1 MRTHLIRGA
10 IALAVVLAVSA
21 PAAAQQVLKGTVV
34 DENGKP
40 LEGAVITIQSTESNR
55 RYDVTSDEGGEFVQI
70 GLNSGEYNVLAE
82 KSNMRQ
88 ILPATVN
95 RSRVAELAFELTEF
109 SHLTPEKAKEQME
122 ISAMA
127 DSATAALA
135 ADRHDEAILILTSL
149 VEKFPGCTDCYFN
162 LGIAYVKTND
172 FSGAEAA
179 YKQAIDSD
187 PGSAN
192 AYTGLANL
200 YNQMKKFDLAQEAST
215 KAAELAAGAGGAGG
229 GRRQR
234 ALQPGRHSVELGE
247 VSRSQG
253 KVRGGH
259 RGRPEVGHGALPARN
274 GEPEPRAGSGSPC
287 LVRTVPGGRSGR
299 PEGRRGEDLRR
310 AAAQVA

>member
-135 ADRHDEAILILTSL
+135 ADRNDEAIKILTSL

-179 YKQAIDSD
+179 YKQAIDTN
-187 PGSAN
+187 PESAN

-229 GRRQR
+229 DDANALYNQGVILWNSGKFPEAKIKFEAAIEADPKLAMAHYQLGMANLNLGQVPEAR
-234 ALQPGRHSVELGE
+234 ASFEQYLEVDPDGPKAGE
-247 VSRSQG
+247 VKTFVEQ
-253 KVRGGH
+253 
-259 RGRPEVGHGALPARN
+259 LPK
-274 GEPEPRAGSGSPC
+274 
-287 LVRTVPGGRSGR
+287 
-299 PEGRRGEDLRR
+299 
-310 AAAQVA
+310 